1 MGWFDKD
8 IWHGPTVIGT
18 YETQPEKEQAVF
30 RVFLGSIALA
40 AYAIFAA
47 LPHLDRAHINTLGIM
62 ALYVVYGAI
71 TWLAVRVHPQTSVPR
86 LTLTTIADQCMVF
99 TALALGDS
107 AALPL
112 LFIVFWFL
120 VGAGCRYGKRP
131 LILSCAISVVGLS
144 ALMIWE
150 PWWQHDRTAGAGLLL
165 GVVATSF
172 YLFMFVNKLERRA
185 ATDPLTGLL
194 NRTSL
199 ERAVTQMQP
208 LTKPQNG
215 AAALFVIDLDG
226 FKQVNDSFGHS
237 AGDDLLQQFARAL
250 EQLSQRG
257 DAVARLGGDEFVV
270 FSRQVA
276 GKAGAT
282 TLAERIHAATES
294 IRLAAGNPVNVSA
307 SIGVYMRSSAK
318 RAQALDMTRAFRLAD
333 YAMYTAKARG
343 RRQTVFAD
351 ELAQVEST

>member
-1 MGWFDKD
+1 MGWFDKEV
-8 IWHGPTVIGT
+8 WHGPTVIGL

-30 RVFLGSIALA
+30 RITLGGIALLV
-40 AYAIFAA
+40 YAIVAA
-47 LPHLDRAHINTLGIM
+47 PHLDAPRINTIGII
-62 ALYVVYGAI
+62 AIYVVYGAL
-71 TWLAVRVHPQTSVPR
+71 TWLAVRVHPRTSLPR
-86 LTLTTIADQCMVF
+86 LTLTTIVDQCMVF
-99 TALALGDS
+99 AALALGGR

-131 LILSCAISVVGLS
+131 LMLSCAISVAGL
-144 ALMIWE
+144 AGLMIWE
-150 PWWQHDRTAGAGLLL
+150 PWWRHDRPAGAGLLL
-165 GVVATSF
+165 AVVATSL
-172 YLFMFVNKLERRA
+172 YLFLFVNKLERRA

-199 ERAVTQMQP
+199 ERTVGQMQP
-208 LTKPQNG
+208 LVRPQDG

-250 EQLSQRG
+250 TQLSRRE

-270 FSRQVA
+270 YARQVA

-282 TLAERIHAATES
+282 VIADRIHAATES
-294 IRLAAGNPVNVSA
+294 IELAAGHPVSVSA
-307 SIGVYMRSSAK
+307 SIGVYL
-318 RAQALDMTRAFRLAD
+318 RAGAQRANTLDMTRAFRLAD

-351 ELAQVEST
+351 ELEQVEST

>member
-8 IWHGPTVIGT
+8 IWHGPTVIGN

-30 RVFLGSIALA
+30 RTLLGSLALI

-47 LPHLDRAHINTLGIM
+47 PDLDAGHINTIRIM
-62 ALYVVYGAI
+62 ALYVVYGAF
-71 TWLAVRVHPQTSVPR
+71 TWLAVRIQPQTLVPR
-86 LTLTTIADQCMVF
+86 LTLTTIIDQCMVF
-99 TALALGDS
+99 TALAMGGR

-131 LILSCAISVVGLS
+131 LILSCAISVMGLAS
-144 ALMIWE
+144 LMIWE

-172 YLFMFVNKLERRA
+172 YLFVFVNKLERRA

-199 ERAVTQMQP
+199 ERTVGQMQP
-208 LTKPQNG
+208 LAKPQDG
-215 AAALFVIDLDG
+215 VAALFVIDLDG

-250 EQLSQRG
+250 TQLSRRG

-270 FSRQVA
+270 AARQVA

-282 TLAERIHAATES
+282 VMADRIHAATEA
-294 IRLAAGNPVNVSA
+294 IRLAAGHAVHVSA
-307 SIGVYMRSSAK
+307 SIGVYMHAGSK
-318 RAQALDMTRAFRLAD
+318 RTQALDMTQAYRLAD

-351 ELAQVEST
+351 ELA